1 MPHQSIIPSG
11 FAAIRR
17 MKMAKKG
24 LTGGRRRHRMR
35 GGGFMDWI
43 RKAHNWIRSNKVI
56 SRVGNA
62 LGAVGVPYAGL
73 VGKAAGVVGYG
84 KYRGRPRKVGRPR
97 KAYHKR
103 HVNPR
108 TKKGGSY
115 IAY

>member
-1 MPHQSIIPSG
+1 MPHQSIIPNG

-17 MKMAKKG
+17 MKLAQK
-24 LTGGRRRHRMR
+24 GGRRRHRMH
-35 GGGFMDWI
+35 GGSLWDWVK
-43 RKAHNWIRSNKVI
+43 KAHNWIRSNKVI

-84 KYRGRPRKVGRPR
+84 KYLGRPRKVGRPR

-103 HVNPR
+103 HVVPR
-108 TKKGGSY
+108 RSRKGGSY

>member
-1 MPHQSIIPSG
+1 MYKSASNNIVEMPKHQNR
-11 FAAIRR
+11 IRS
-17 MKMAKKG
+17 
-24 LTGGRRRHRMR
+24 RRHRMH
-35 GGGFMDWI
+35 GGGLWDWI
-43 RKAHNWIRSNKVI
+43 KKAHNWIRSNKVI

-84 KYRGRPRKVGRPR
+84 RYRGRPRKVGRPR

-103 HVNPR
+103 HVVPR
-108 TKKGGSY
+108 RLAGGSY